1 MALITINAVVDI
13 PADIRVVEIG
23 RVIAAMASGALKD
36 GVVVRISVTRGAH
49 VIRIAVTRR
58 EPRVLR
64 VIERGPGPCRRVVAG
79 RARGREV
86 LRLRL
91 VAWVRRVVV
100 VRLMAAHASD
110 GQRRVI
116 VVDVAV
122 RANPWRHQVRA
133 RQRECGVVVV
143 EGGVRPD
150 SGVVAQFAR
159 GREAGGRVRRIGRA
173 RIVLLMARVA
183 QGAVQGI
190 VVAYV
195 AVCAQPRRHDVGA
208 RQCKTGGGVVEG
220 CVGPQHGVMTGCAR
234 GRERSRN
241 MVYRRSRIVVI
252 GLVARHAGRARQ
264 IVVVV
269 NVAIG
274 TQPRRHEMRTGE
286 REPGR
291 AVVERR
297 VEPGR
302 RAVARVASLRE
313 VRCDVIRVRCALEIG
328 QMARDAGRTIQGI
341 VVIHVAVCTLTRRH
355 CVQTSQRE
363 PRAVVVEGCVQP
375 GRCAVA

>member
-13 PADIRVVEIG
+13 TADIRVVEIG
-23 RVIAAMASGALKD
+23 RVIAAMVMASGARKD
-36 GVVVRISVTRGAH
+36 GVVVRTNVARGAH
-49 VIRIAVTRR
+49 VIRIAVIRR
-58 EPRVLR
+58 ELRVLR
-64 VIERGPGPCRRVVAG
+64 VIESRPHPRGRVVAG
-79 RARGREV
+79 RARGWEE

-91 VAWVRRVVV
+91 VARVRRVVV
-100 VRLMAAHASD
+100 VRLMAANARD

-122 RANPWRHQVRA
+122 RANPWRHQMRA

-143 EGGVRPD
+143 EGGVRPHR
-150 SGVVAQFAR
+150 GVVAQFAR

-173 RIVLLMARVA
+173 RIVLLVARVA

-195 AVCAQPRRHDVGA
+195 AVCAQPRRHEVGA

-220 CVGPQHGVMTGCAR
+220 CVGPEHGVVTGFAR
-234 GRERSRN
+234 GREPGRL
-241 MVYRRSRIVVI
+241 MVYRRNRVVVI

-264 IVVVV
+264 IVVVA

-274 TQPRRHEMRTGE
+274 AQPRRHEMRAGE

-297 VEPGR
+297 VQPAR

-313 VRCDVIRVRCALEIG
+313 VRRYVIRVRCALKVC
-328 QMARDAGRTIQGI
+328 QMASNAGRAIQ
-341 VVIHVAVCTLTRRH
+341 VVVVVDVAIGTLSRWHRVHTG
-355 CVQTSQRE
+355 QRE
-363 PRAVVVEGCVQP
+363 PSAVVIKGRVQP
-375 GRCAVA
+375 R